1 MLAMLGM
8 LFMIIVCAV
17 PFVCIGL
24 LLLFFFKGS
33 PGKTGTII
41 DDI

>member
-8 LFMIIVCAV
+8 LFMVLVCAAPLV
-17 PFVCIGL
+17 GIGL
-24 LLLFFFKGS
+24 VLLFFFKGS

>member
-8 LFMIIVCAV
+8 LFLVIVCAV
-17 PFVCIGL
+17 PLVWTAL
-24 LLLFFFKGS
+24 VLLFFFKGS